1 VTLILTADHGVAPN
15 PEFASEQG
23 MDGERLNESEWMVE
37 LMGKLDERFGS
48 GKYFLSPKTYGG
60 NLYFN
65 HDTLQEKNVSPT
77 EVSAYIRDWA
87 LSTGKF
93 QGCYS
98 REQLLDGRATGP
110 VGQLVLN
117 GYHAERSGDVVLIPK
132 PFVIPSSS
140 KTGTTHGSPYSYDT
154 HVPVL
159 FYGSAFKKG
168 RYADEFYITD
178 IVPTLCA
185 SLHMEVPP
193 GCMGRPF
200 VKALLRP

>member
-1 VTLILTADHGVAPN
+1 
-15 PEFASEQG
+15 
-23 MDGERLNESEWMVE
+23 
-37 LMGKLDERFGS
+37 
-48 GKYFLSPKTYGG
+48 
-60 NLYFN
+60 
-65 HDTLQEKNVSPT
+65 
-77 EVSAYIRDWA
+77 
-87 LSTGKF
+87 
-93 QGCYS
+93 
-98 REQLLDGRATGP
+98 
-110 VGQLVLN
+110 LVLT

-159 FYGSAFKKG
+159 FYGSAFRKG

-193 GCMGRPF
+193 GSMGKPF
-200 VKALLRP
+200 VKVLLGP